1 MYNRI
6 DLSLSPS
13 RVAGLAA
20 AGPWLL
26 LLLVTLVM
34 AWSGLPW
41 VAILSPLAGLGAVDR
56 WRRCGSLGHR
66 QAVVRLTVHGPQL
79 FATLADQTGT
89 EVHVLPD
96 SRLSGQSL
104 FLALRTVTGGQRL
117 QAVLVPEASRGNSPT
132 DALRRFRT
140 WLRLMPEAPAP
151 INAATVQP
159 NPTQHPWPGGKTH
172 DH

>member
-6 DLSLSPS
+6 DLPLSPS

-26 LLLVTLVM
+26 LSLATLVI
-34 AWSGLPW
+34 AWSGLSW
-41 VAILSPLAGLGAVDR
+41 VAMLSPLAGLGAMDR
-56 WRRCGSLGHR
+56 WRRCGSLSHR
-66 QAVVRLTVHGPQL
+66 RSVVRLTVRGPQL
-79 FATLADQTGT
+79 FATLTDQTGT
-89 EVHVLPD
+89 EVQALPD
-96 SRLSGQSL
+96 SRLSGQGL
-104 FLALRTVTGGQRL
+104 FLALRTVPDGQRL
-117 QAVLVPEASRGNSPT
+117 QAVLVPEAARGNAPT

-151 INAATVQP
+151 INAATAQP
-159 NPTQHPWPGGKTH
+159 NPMQHPWPGGKTH